1 MQKVLRLG
9 IRKLSIEFS
18 KKAAKII
25 KKETFVLNQL
35 KILETTTNYDENSE
49 CINYKIK

>member
-9 IRKLSIEFS
+9 IRKFSIEFS
-18 KKAAKII
+18 KKVAKII

-35 KILETTTNYDENSE
+35 KILETTTNYDEN
-49 CINYKIK
+49 